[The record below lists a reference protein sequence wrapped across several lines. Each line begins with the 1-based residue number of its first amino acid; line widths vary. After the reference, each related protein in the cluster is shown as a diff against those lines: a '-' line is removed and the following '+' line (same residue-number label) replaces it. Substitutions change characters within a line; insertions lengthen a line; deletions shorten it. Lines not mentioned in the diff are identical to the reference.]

1 MNHCLEEKDTEI
13 HELKHL
19 LKELADKP
27 VEHEHHDDVV
37 VSEHEDE
44 ESDHEIPELEANV
57 LRLEHEIEGL
67 RTHHNNLLREL
78 EDKHHHEIEE
88 LKQ

>member
-1 MNHCLEEKDTEI
+1 MNHCLEDKNKEI
-13 HELKHL
+13 DELKHL

-27 VEHEHHDDVV
+27 VEHHDEVV

-67 RTHHNNLLREL
+67 RTHHHNLLKEL

-88 LKQ
+88 LKH

>member
-1 MNHCLEEKDTEI
+1 MKDENEHHNKNLEELNHCLEDKDKEI

-27 VEHEHHDDVV
+27 VEHHDEVV

-44 ESDHEIPELEANV
+44 ESDHGIPDLEANV
-57 LRLEHEIEGL
+57 
-67 RTHHNNLLREL
+67 
-78 EDKHHHEIEE
+78 
-88 LKQ
+88 